1 MLKPIAIASRTLIK
15 TSPRSPPR
23 SCFLFRFMP
32 FSSLGLRPEL
42 LKALKPKDYPAP
54 TPIQTLAI
62 PAVLQGVDV
71 QASAQTGS
79 GKTAAYALP
88 LLELLLRQPRSTPRT
103 VHSLVLVPTR
113 ELAVQVGET
122 LLSLATQLTSKLK
135 ITVVFGGVSINP
147 QMMGLRGGADVIV
160 ATPGRLLDL
169 LDKNALSLAQVQI
182 LVLDE
187 ADKLLDLGFQDELQ
201 AILKQLPAQRQNLLF
216 SATFA
221 PAVQSLADA
230 LLTDPVRLD
239 VLPQA
244 GSAPDIVQ
252 RAIAVDAAQRTQ
264 LLRHLFQTH
273 GWKRVLVFA
282 ATQHACQIIAAK
294 LRKAGINAE
303 PFHGQL
309 SQGKRS
315 QVLADFK
322 ASRVKVV
329 IATDVASR
337 GLDISELPVVVNFD
351 LPRSAVDYTHRIG
364 RTGRAGHSGLAVS
377 FVSPEIEAHWR
388 LIEKRQAISVPR
400 EVLAGFEPTAAP
412 ATAPDAPHPQGRAND
427 PTGGVKGLRPN
438 KKDKLRQAQ
447 QQAQTP

>member
-1 MLKPIAIASRTLIK
+1 
-15 TSPRSPPR
+15 
-23 SCFLFRFMP
+23 MP

-54 TPIQTLAI
+54 TTIQTLAI
-62 PAVLQGVDV
+62 PAVLQGSDV

-88 LLELLLRQPRSTPRT
+88 VLELRMRQPQLAPRA

-113 ELAVQVGET
+113 ELAVQAGET
-122 LLSLATQLTSKLK
+122 LRSLAVHLPAHLK

-147 QMMGLRGGADVIV
+147 QMMGLRGGADVVV

-169 LDKNALSLAQVQI
+169 LSKNALSLSQVQV

-201 AILKQLPAQRQNLLF
+201 AILKCLPAQRQNLLF

-244 GSAPDIVQ
+244 GAAPDIVQ
-252 RAIAVDAAQRTQ
+252 RAYRVDAPQRTQ
-264 LLRHLFQTH
+264 LLRHVFQTQ

-337 GLDISELPVVVNFD
+337 GLDIAELPVVVNFD

-377 FVSPEIEAHWR
+377 LVSADTEAHWR
-388 LIEKRQAISVPR
+388 LIEKRQHLSVPL
-400 EVLAGFEPTAAP
+400 EVLPGFEPQVVDTP
-412 ATAPDAPHPQGRAND
+412 RTEAPHPSGTAND
-427 PTGGVKGLRPN
+427 PTGGVKGKRPN
-438 KKDKLRQAQ
+438 KKDKLRQARSLGT
-447 QQAQTP
+447 APGSE

>member
-1 MLKPIAIASRTLIK
+1 
-15 TSPRSPPR
+15 
-23 SCFLFRFMP
+23 MP

-62 PAVLQGVDV
+62 PAILQGSDV
-71 QASAQTGS
+71 QACAQTGS

-88 LLELLLRQPRSTPRT
+88 VLELWLREPRSQPRT

-122 LLSLATQLTSKLK
+122 LRSLATPLPSSLK

-147 QMMGLRGGADVIV
+147 QMMGLRGGTDIIV

-169 LDKNALSLAQVQI
+169 LDKNALSLSKLNI

-201 AILKQLPAQRQNLLF
+201 AILKCLPTRRQNLLF

-221 PAVQSLADA
+221 PAVQGFADR
-230 LLTDPVRLD
+230 LLKQPARFD
-239 VLPQA
+239 VIPSA

-252 RAIAVDAAQRTQ
+252 RAIAVDAPQRAQ
-264 LLRHLFQTH
+264 LLRHLFQTL

-294 LRKAGINAE
+294 LRKAGIAAE

-377 FVSPEIEAHWR
+377 LVSPDTEAHWR

-400 EVLAGFEPTAAP
+400 EVLTGFEPAAAVP
-412 ATAPDAPHPQGRAND
+412 TDTGVNAPHPLGAAHD
-427 PTGGVKGLRPN
+427 PSGGVKGKRPN

-447 QQAQTP
+447 PQAATT

>member
-1 MLKPIAIASRTLIK
+1 
-15 TSPRSPPR
+15 
-23 SCFLFRFMP
+23 MP
-32 FSSLGLRPEL
+32 FSTLGLRPEL
-42 LKALKPKDYPAP
+42 LKALKPQDYPAP

-62 PAVLQGVDV
+62 PAVLQGADV

-79 GKTAAYALP
+79 GKTAAYVLP
-88 LLELLLRQPRSTPRT
+88 VLELIMQQPRITPRR
-103 VHSLVLVPTR
+103 VHTLVLVPTR
-113 ELAVQVGET
+113 ELAVQVGDT
-122 LLSLATQLTSKLK
+122 LRSLAVHLPALK

-147 QMMGLRGGADVIV
+147 QMMGLRGSADVIV

-169 LDKNALSLAQVQI
+169 IDKNALSLSAVQT

-187 ADKLLDLGFQDELQ
+187 ADKLLDMGFQDELQ
-201 AILKQLPAQRQNLLF
+201 AILKLLPLRRQNLLF

-230 LLTDPVRLD
+230 LLNEPVRVD
-239 VLPQA
+239 VLPQV
-244 GSAPDIVQ
+244 GTAPDITQ
-252 RAIAVDAAQRTQ
+252 RAIAVDAPQRTQ
-264 LLRHLFQTH
+264 LLRHLFQTY

-309 SQGKRS
+309 GQGKRS

-322 ASRVKVV
+322 ASRLKVV
-329 IATDVASR
+329 IATDVAAR

-364 RTGRAGHSGLAVS
+364 RTGRAGHSGLALS
-377 FVSPEIEAHWR
+377 FVSPDAEAHWR
-388 LIEKRQAISVPR
+388 LIEKRQNISVPR
-400 EVLAGFEPTAAP
+400 EVETGFEPQTLTGPAP
-412 ATAPDAPHPQGRAND
+412 TQPHPLGSAND
-427 PTGGVKGLRPN
+427 PRGGLKGKRPN
-438 KKDKLRQAQ
+438 KKDKLRMAQ
-447 QQAQTP
+447 QPSVQ